1 MPTTSKLHEP
11 PPEAVATGVDALEQ
25 MLRYSGRGYTVVRHI
40 FLQLPDDVTDRAGLL
55 GPMVTDRKRRSLQIY
70 LLLLTIWPW
79 LQRRQAEEGPLPN
92 KAWARALQTETGR
105 RWSATDVSNA
115 WGDLEQRGLITRK
128 HLSRGVEVTPRR
140 EDGKTEYTTP
150 GGKKKDHRESYFILP
165 GSFWRSGL
173 FEKLSMPGLAML
185 LIIAGRTS
193 ESTEAWLT
201 NKDAAKWYHIAPRS
215 IEAGIE
221 NLRDHGLLLE
231 RVEWV
236 KAPLSS
242 IGATQK
248 HWYSLTGQFSTE
260 ARNELRAQAQKEA
273 RARSAS
279 TKAVPTVSDGDN
291 QTSDTAAEGVTA
303 TRTLKRRRKEK
314 SGK

>member
-1 MPTTSKLHEP
+1 MATTSKSPEP
-11 PPEAVATGVDALEQ
+11 PPEAVATGADALDQ

-40 FLQLPDDVTDRAGLL
+40 FLELPDDVADRRGLL

-79 LQRRQAEEGPLPN
+79 LQKQDEPLPN
-92 KAWARALQTETGR
+92 KAWARALQTEKGR

-115 WGDLEQRGLITRK
+115 WRDLEERGLITRK
-128 HLSRGVEVTPRR
+128 HLSRGVVVTPRR
-140 EDGKTEYTTP
+140 EDGQADYTSP
-150 GGKKKDHRESYFILP
+150 GGKKSDHRESYFILP
-165 GSFWRSGL
+165 GSFWRSGR

-193 ESTEAWLT
+193 ESPEAWLT
-201 NKDAAKWYHIAPRS
+201 NKEAAKWYDIAPRS

-221 NLRDHGLLLE
+221 NLRDNKLLVE
-231 RVEWV
+231 RVEWI
-236 KAPLSS
+236 KAPLSA
-242 IGATQK
+242 IGSTQK
-248 HWYSLTGQFSTE
+248 HWYSLKGEFSTE
-260 ARNELRAQAQKEA
+260 KRRELREKTQKEA

-279 TKAVPTVSDGDN
+279 TKATPKVSDGDN
-291 QTSDTAAEGVTA
+291 QASDKAAEGVTA

>member
-1 MPTTSKLHEP
+1 MPTTSKKPEP
-11 PPEAVATGVDALEQ
+11 PPEAVATGADALEQ

-40 FLQLPDDVTDRAGLL
+40 FLQLPDDVADRRGLL

-79 LQRRQAEEGPLPN
+79 LQRQDEPLPN
-92 KAWARALQTETGR
+92 KAWARALQTESGR

-115 WGDLEQRGLITRK
+115 WGDLEERGLITRK
-128 HLSRGVEVTPRR
+128 HLSRGVVVTPRR
-140 EDGKTEYTTP
+140 EDGQVDYTSP
-150 GGKKKDHRESYFILP
+150 GGKKGDHRESYFILP
-165 GSFWRSGL
+165 GSFWTSGL
-173 FEKLSMPGLAML
+173 FEKLSTPGLAML

-201 NKDAAKWYHIAPRS
+201 NKEAAKWYGIAPRS

-221 NLRDHGLLLE
+221 NLRDKSLLLE

-248 HWYSLTGQFSTE
+248 HWYSLTGKFSTE
-260 ARNELRAQAQKEA
+260 ARSELQAQTQKEA

-279 TKAVPTVSDGDN
+279 TKAAPTVSDGDH
-291 QTSDTAAEGVTA
+291 QTSDKAAEGVTA
-303 TRTLKRRRKEK
+303 TRTLKRRGKEK
-314 SGK
+314 SAQ